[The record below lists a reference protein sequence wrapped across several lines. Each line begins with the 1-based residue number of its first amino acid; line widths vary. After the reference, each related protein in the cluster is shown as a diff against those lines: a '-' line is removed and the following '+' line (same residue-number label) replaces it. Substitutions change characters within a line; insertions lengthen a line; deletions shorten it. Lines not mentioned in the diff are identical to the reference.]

1 MIKDYF
7 VLAYKNLKHRGLRS
21 WLTMLGIFVG
31 IAAVVSLISLSNGL
45 QEAVLGQF
53 DVLSPDTLIVQ
64 SSGTSFGPP
73 GSGAVRKLTEHDL
86 DLIASVNGVDM
97 AIPRLLRTVKIEFNK
112 VIGFKYVTSIP
123 GDPKMDNLMYKVLN
137 IGLSEG
143 RRLNSEDKG
152 KILVGADLIKKEEFD
167 KQIEIGSRIKIQ
179 NSSFEVV
186 GIMEKTS
193 SLIINNIG
201 VITQKEL
208 EDALNI
214 SDELDIIMVKVV
226 DKSRTEEVAGLIKK
240 AMRRDRDQKEGEEDF
255 VVQTPIQALSSIN
268 TILTILNIIVSGIA
282 AVSLIIGG
290 IGIANTMYTS
300 VLERT
305 REIGVMKAIGGKN
318 SEILTVF
325 VIEAGL
331 LGLVGGIIGAIIGL
345 AFAFG
350 VAYAANVYLGQQLL
364 VVAISYPLVFL
375 SIGFSFIIGLVSG
388 IMPAL
393 QASELK
399 PVQAL
404 RGQK

>member
-1 MIKDYF
+1 
-7 VLAYKNLKHRGLRS
+7 
-21 WLTMLGIFVG
+21 MLGIFVG

-404 RGQK
+404 RG